1 MGYGWPWATS
11 LPGGCFRSLS
21 TNTALIPSKKS
32 DIGCGLVV
40 KRWDRRYSILSWA
53 RNVKK
58 LGTWYISVIT
68 YYHQLLCNPVI
79 KTKKRRFLCIPNSM
93 KKSSFC
99 STGPMLIVAA
109 FCIALNVT
117 LQEVGEHD
125 LVGLRFGGFKSLEVL
140 GDLVFMVVTKGTKM
154 NLSKKNVQ
162 EKLNNYFLLQ
172 HLEYL

>member
-1 MGYGWPWATS
+1 
-11 LPGGCFRSLS
+11 
-21 TNTALIPSKKS
+21 
-32 DIGCGLVV
+32 
-40 KRWDRRYSILSWA
+40 
-53 RNVKK
+53 
-58 LGTWYISVIT
+58 
-68 YYHQLLCNPVI
+68 
-79 KTKKRRFLCIPNSM
+79 M